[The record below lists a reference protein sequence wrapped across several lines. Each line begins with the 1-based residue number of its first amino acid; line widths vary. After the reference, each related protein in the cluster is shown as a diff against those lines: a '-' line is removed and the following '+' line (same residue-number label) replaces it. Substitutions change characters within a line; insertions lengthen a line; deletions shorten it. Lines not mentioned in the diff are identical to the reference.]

1 MNAPTTVLKCEEEAE
16 KFIEKLLTKQ
26 QEYDMI
32 ILSNQGG
39 IKNA

>member
-1 MNAPTTVLKCEEEAE
+1 MNAPTIVLKCEEEAE
-16 KFIEKLLTKQ
+16 KFIEELLTKQ
-26 QEYDMI
+26 QECDII